1 MRVVIAE
8 DNVLLSSGL
17 ELLLNSQGFEVVAIA
32 ADAPAFLAAVEEHR
46 PDVTIVDV
54 RLPPSFRDEGVRAA
68 VRARRDRPGLPV
80 LVLSQYVEQEY
91 ASRLLADARGG
102 IGYLLKD
109 RVSRIGEFTDAL
121 RRVAAGGTAMDPEV
135 IAQLLAR
142 GDPVDALTARER
154 EVLALMA
161 EGHDNATIA
170 RRLVVTENAVH
181 KHIGGVFLKLG
192 LSAGDSGHR
201 RVLAVLAYLRRHGDA
216 APAPTGAGPGPD
228 RCRPGAGQEGA
239 AGSR

>member
-17 ELLLNSQGFEVVAIA
+17 ELLLNSQGFEVVATT
-32 ADAPAFLAAVEEHR
+32 ADAPGFLAAVGAHR

-54 RLPPSFRDEGVRAA
+54 RLPPAFRDEGIRAA
-68 VRARRDRPGLPV
+68 AQARRDHPGLPV

-91 ASRLLADARGG
+91 AGRLLAGTGGG

-109 RVSRIGEFTDAL
+109 RVSRVAEFTDAL
-121 RRVAAGGTAMDPEV
+121 RRVAAGSTVLDPEAV
-135 IAQLLAR
+135 AQLLAGR

-161 EGHDNATIA
+161 EGHDNVTIA
-170 RRLVVTENAVH
+170 RRLVITGNAVH
-181 KHIGGVFLKLG
+181 KHVGNVFLKLG
-192 LSAGDSGHR
+192 LPPGDSGHR
-201 RVLAVLAYLRRHGDA
+201 RVRAVLAYLRRHG
-216 APAPTGAGPGPD
+216 GP
-228 RCRPGAGQEGA
+228 
-239 AGSR
+239 